1 MHCIEVFPFGHLLAP
16 PPGPSLSL
24 LSLPGGFGKKKNI
37 AIYLKKFNV

>member
-1 MHCIEVFPFGHLLAP
+1 MAKSHLGKIR